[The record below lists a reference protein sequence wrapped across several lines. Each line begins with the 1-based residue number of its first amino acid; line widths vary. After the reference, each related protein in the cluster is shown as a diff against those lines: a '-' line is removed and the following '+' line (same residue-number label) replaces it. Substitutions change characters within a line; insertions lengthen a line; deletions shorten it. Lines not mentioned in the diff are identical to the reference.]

1 MPELPEV
8 TTVINIL
15 KQEVVGRKFDEIEI
29 LYPKIIKT
37 DLDTFK
43 EKLKNETILDIK
55 RHGKFIVFHLSND
68 LILISHLRMEGKYS
82 YLNKEDNLPPHTCV
96 IFNFADSTK
105 LVYHDTRKFGIFI
118 LTNKDKYLIEDPLKK
133 LGPEPMILRDYKL
146 RNEIYKKLA
155 KNKNIKE
162 LLLDQT
168 IMAGIGNIYA
178 DEILFASKIHPLTFG
193 SKLTKEQ
200 YDLLIDNSIKILER
214 AIELGGSTI
223 KSYHPKD
230 GIDGLFQIEL
240 KAYGKKGE
248 SCPICGTPFKKIFV
262 GGRGTTF
269 CPNCQIDHS
278 IKKAI
283 GISGSIG
290 AGKSTVLQVFKELGY
305 FVASSDEIVANL
317 YTNTDIIKTLLKKFG
332 SEVLDPNGT
341 INKKFLREK
350 IQNNEVLQRFLENL
364 MFPRVEEEIIKI
376 IKEHK
381 NPIIEVPLLSKAH
394 MEYLFKTI
402 IFVDAKEE
410 IREKRLAN
418 SRPYDAKKAIALYK
432 KNNSKTPQNSIIFEN
447 NFENIEE
454 LKNEIKNNLVNN
466 I

>member
-200 YDLLIDNSIKILER
+200 YDLLIDNSIKILTMHKSKGLEYPCVILCNMGKSFNTSAFR
-214 AIELGGSTI
+214 ADMVINEELG
-223 KSYHPKD
+223 
-230 GIDGLFQIEL
+230 
-240 KAYGKKGE
+240 
-248 SCPICGTPFKKIFV
+248 
-262 GGRGTTF
+262 
-269 CPNCQIDHS
+269 
-278 IKKAI
+278 I
-283 GISGSIG
+283 GINL
-290 AGKSTVLQVFKELGY
+290 KD
-305 FVASSDEIVANL
+305 ASSRIE
-317 YTNTDIIKTLLKKFG
+317 YNT
-332 SEVLDPNGT
+332 
-341 INKKFLREK
+341 
-350 IQNNEVLQRFLENL
+350 IQKNCKERFN
-364 MFPRVEEEIIKI
+364 RGRK
-376 IKEHK
+376 
-381 NPIIEVPLLSKAH
+381 
-394 MEYLFKTI
+394 LFCG
-402 IFVDAKEE
+402 
-410 IREKRLAN
+410 R
-418 SRPYDAKKAIALYK
+418 
-432 KNNSKTPQNSIIFEN
+432 
-447 NFENIEE
+447 
-454 LKNEIKNNLVNN
+454 
-466 I
+466 